1 MNKML
6 ISIFT
11 LTALLGTVSCS
22 EIEDGVTDIDSW
34 DDNQIEIYVPES
46 FEHPGILHTRADLT
60 RLKEVVERKSGAAY
74 QGYNEF
80 MSDAR
85 SKSDYVM
92 RGPYEEIHRGSYN
105 GSSIQSNYENDWNA
119 AYQNAVMY
127 CVTGDESHARKSS
140 EIINAYA
147 SHTKAIVGNDQPLLA
162 GIMSVKFA
170 YACEVMH
177 YMYPK
182 GVSDADFEKVKSMF
196 RKVFVP
202 VLDTFMSTPA
212 YSNGNWGASVG
223 MACTAAGIFL
233 DDKEMYRKG
242 IEFYLTGRDNG
253 TIINYIDDN
262 GQCQESGR
270 DQAHAQLGIACLS
283 VTCEL
288 AEKQGMDLYSLY
300 DNRLMKGFEYMSAY
314 MCGKDVPFKQWKDVT
329 GKYNNWSVISPDGR
343 GNFRP
348 VYQMVYNHY
357 VNRKHIPMPETEA
370 ALRKIGVEGYY
381 YEHFG
386 FGTFLFN
393 EAD

>member
-11 LTALLGTVSCS
+11 LVALLGTSCS

-34 DDNQIEIYVPES
+34 GNNQIDIYVPES

-60 RLKEVVERKSGAAY
+60 RLKDIVERKSGAAY
-74 QGYNEF
+74 QGYNVF
-80 MSDAR
+80 ITDAR
-85 SKSDYVM
+85 SESDYVM
-92 RGPYEEIHRGSYN
+92 RGPYEEIHRGNYN
-105 GSSIQSNYENDWNA
+105 GSTIQSNYENDWNA

-127 CVTGDESHARKSS
+127 CVTGDEAHARKAS

-147 SHTKAIVGNDQPLLA
+147 SRTKAIVGNDQPLLA
-162 GIMSVKFA
+162 GIMSVKLA

-202 VLDTFMSTPA
+202 VLETFISTPA

-223 MACTAAGIFL
+223 MACTAAGILL
-233 DDKEMYRKG
+233 DDKDLYRKG

-253 TIINYIDDN
+253 TIVNYIDDN

-288 AEKQGMDLYSLY
+288 AHKQGMNLYSLY

-357 VNRKHIPMPETEA
+357 VNREHLSMPETEA
-370 ALRKIGVEGYY
+370 ALRKIAVEGYY

-393 EAD
+393 EAN